1 MMDIRDGD
9 SKISLLASEHA
20 VFKNVEEGQGPG
32 IERYTYDDDMMSR
45 HNISNLD
52 VVGRAI
58 QRPPSLLH
66 KNYKRLKSSRQDE
79 LRQFRTS
86 LRCWGLDQY
95 TKLNI
100 VFSWLTN

>member
-32 IERYTYDDDMMSR
+32 IDRYTYDDDMMSR
-45 HNISNLD
+45 HNFSNLD
-52 VVGRAI
+52 VASRTI
-58 QRPPSLLH
+58 QRPSSLLH
-66 KNYKRLKSSRQDE
+66 KNYKRLKSSQQDE

-100 VFSWLTN
+100 VFSWLTS

>member
-1 MMDIRDGD
+1 MMEIRDGD

-20 VFKNVEEGQGPG
+20 IFENVEEGQGPD
-32 IERYTYDDDMMSR
+32 IERCTYDDDMMSR

-52 VVGRAI
+52 AVGRAI

-66 KNYKRLKSSRQDE
+66 KNYKRLKSNRQDE

-100 VFSWLTN
+100 VFSWLTS